1 MKNINF
7 FFLLRNVY
15 MRLLI
20 DYSLEL
26 TSDEKKNYLLINY
39 CNFNIKFQKPKRLP
53 FLRVPNPLM

>member
-1 MKNINF
+1 MSIIMKNIII

-26 TSDEKKNYLLINY
+26 KSDEKKNLLIN
-39 CNFNIKFQKPKRLP
+39 
-53 FLRVPNPLM
+53 

>member
-1 MKNINF
+1 MSIIMKNIII

-26 TSDEKKNYLLINY
+26 KSDEKKIIY
-39 CNFNIKFQKPKRLP
+39 
-53 FLRVPNPLM
+53 

>member
-1 MKNINF
+1 MSIIMKNIII

-26 TSDEKKNYLLINY
+26 KSDEKKNIY
-39 CNFNIKFQKPKRLP
+39 
-53 FLRVPNPLM
+53 

>member
-7 FFLLRNVY
+7 LFVLRNVY

-26 TSDEKKNYLLINY
+26 KSDEKK
-39 CNFNIKFQKPKRLP
+39 
-53 FLRVPNPLM
+53 